1 MTAGRVASSAR
12 GQAIVECVVALLLL
26 VPLWWWLQHW
36 QQGQAQRAALVQ
48 QARHVGLQVALG
60 GEPGSAPG
68 EGLRVTR
75 TVGEAPGMA
84 GTLVRGALALIEPV
98 EALAPGSSGLS
109 AAGWTRMSVQAPP
122 PPGRFWREHGGPW
135 DESLTL
141 YAGDWSLARSRA
153 VERRTQALLP
163 TTPLEWAIASLE
175 PLRGAITMLEPAYR
189 STCAR
194 RVDPDVLPVDRLVTA
209 AAASAARVEVAGD
222 GWRPRC

>member
-1 MTAGRVASSAR
+1 MTARSVSSSAR

-26 VPLWWWLQHW
+26 VPLWWWLQYW

-48 QARHVGLQVALG
+48 QARHVGLQLALG

-68 EGLRVTR
+68 EPVRVTR
-75 TVGEAPGMA
+75 AVGEAPGMA
-84 GTLVRGALALIEPV
+84 GSLVRGALALIEPV
-98 EALAPGSSGLS
+98 EALAPGSSGLG
-109 AAGWTRMSVQAPP
+109 AAGWTRLSVQAPP
-122 PPGRFWREHGGPW
+122 PPGRFWREHSGPW

-175 PLRGAITMLEPAYR
+175 PVRGAIVLLEPSYR
-189 STCAR
+189 YTCAR
-194 RVDPDVLPVDRLVTA
+194 RIDPDVLPVDRLAPAAATA
-209 AAASAARVEVAGD
+209 ATRVEVDRD